1 MNTQKQGKRLGKCHQ
16 GYKYIASAKDHKVEI
31 SVISM
36 SKYIGYASSR
46 TRVQVSQFNS
56 NEPNQNL
63 IDVLRATVVCEV
75 RKPEKAH
82 S

>member
-1 MNTQKQGKRLGKCHQ
+1 M
-16 GYKYIASAKDHKVEI
+16 ASAKDHKVEI

-36 SKYIGYASSR
+36 SKYIGSASSR

-63 IDVLRATVVCEV
+63 IDVLCATVVCEV

>member
-16 GYKYIASAKDHKVEI
+16 GYKYIASVKDHKVEII

-36 SKYIGYASSR
+36 SKYIVSVSSR

-56 NEPNQNL
+56 NELNQNL
-63 IDVLRATVVCEV
+63 IDVLCATVVCEV
-75 RKPEKAH
+75 
-82 S
+82 